1 MKSQISAY
9 LEPLSFAFAAIG
21 LLVDNC
27 ELLKVNTCNIYF
39 TSNPSINS
47 EKYIIIEDNG
57 AVNDLWGW

>member
-1 MKSQISAY
+1 MIYYFVQRIQHDHII
-9 LEPLSFAFAAIG
+9 F
-21 LLVDNC
+21 DNC